1 MVNNELV
8 GQAFVQDVLADISD
22 DSLEHWGIKG
32 MKWGRRRYQNKDGS
46 LTPEGRKRYGD
57 GDSGDSKEETTEQ
70 RRARVLKSTSAEELY
85 KNRDVLTTNE
95 IRERIDRINVEKQL
109 GQMAESTRKTA
120 LQRVEEVVATAGRIY
135 DITQKPVVKALAKKL
150 GIGGSD
156 KPKAF
161 DLDKVYKTMNVMTDE
176 QVKKAASRV
185 ENMDKIKKSYE
196 ASKQKAEQ
204 KAAKEEAKAEAKQE
218 SKAESTKKEKKAK
231 TPKDEE
237 PEIIFDPNEKS
248 GKTGQKGEKWQKKSK
263 SDTVID
269 ADFVDLTP
277 SDVKNTEVAQYGRD
291 FVTALLEEPK

>member
-1 MVNNELV
+1 MVKNESV
-8 GQAFVQDVLADISD
+8 GQAFVQDVLNDIPD
-22 DSLEHWGIKG
+22 DGLQHWGIKG

-46 LTPEGRKRYGD
+46 LTPEGKKRYGD
-57 GDSGDSKEETTEQ
+57 GGNDDSKEETPEQ

-85 KNRDVLTTNE
+85 NNRDVLTTNE

-109 GQMAESTRKTA
+109 GQMAESTRKTG
-120 LQRVEEVVATAGRIY
+120 LQRVEEVVNTAGRIY
-135 DITQKPVVKALAKKL
+135 DITQKPVVKALLKKL

-185 ENMDKIKKSYE
+185 ENMDKIKKVYD
-196 ASKQKAEQ
+196 ASKQ

-248 GKTGQKGEKWQKKSK
+248 GKTGQKGEKWQKKSN

-277 SDVKNTEVAQYGRD
+277 SDVKNTETAQYGRD
-291 FVTALLEEPK
+291 FVMALLEEPK